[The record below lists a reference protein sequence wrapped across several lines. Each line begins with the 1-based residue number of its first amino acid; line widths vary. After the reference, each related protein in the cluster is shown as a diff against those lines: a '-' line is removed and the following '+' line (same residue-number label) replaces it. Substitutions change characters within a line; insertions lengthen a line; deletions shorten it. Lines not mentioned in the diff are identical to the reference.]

1 MANETSKNDLQG
13 WDRDLRPNQAAASN
27 ASGERRSARD
37 VKELAAMLDGIFTDS
52 ELREIPLV
60 EEGERLVGGS
70 TYIDLAERVGD
81 PFTAT
86 DGMVA
91 APGSLLVRRTEVPYM
106 YWNRLI
112 GNRELQRT
120 EGAPARPG

>member
-1 MANETSKNDLQG
+1 MANEKSKNDPQE
-13 WDRDLRPNQAAASN
+13 WDRDLRPSQAGATGAP
-27 ASGERRSARD
+27 RSARD

-70 TYIDLAERVGD
+70 TYIDLAARGSD

-86 DGMVA
+86 DEMVA

-106 YWNRLI
+106 YWNRLV
-112 GNRELQRT
+112 GNRELERT
-120 EGAPARPG
+120 EGAPARSG